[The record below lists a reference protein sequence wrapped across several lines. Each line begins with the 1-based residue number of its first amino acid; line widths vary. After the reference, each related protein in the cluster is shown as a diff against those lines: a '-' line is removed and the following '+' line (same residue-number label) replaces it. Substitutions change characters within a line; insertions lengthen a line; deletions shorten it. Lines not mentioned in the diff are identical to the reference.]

1 VYFVCLRFYKGCLHC
16 WINFHKQTNTT
27 RGVSL
32 QSFNETLLSLLDHND
47 LTRLGMTCTYLQQ
60 LADSPAIWRPLV
72 WQISREAGTMY
83 QSLLEAASAGKEDD
97 DSDLMAK
104 RIRYQTQYLP
114 SIHPPLLPSPS
125 LLGCRTWKER
135 HKLDWGHDT

>member
-1 VYFVCLRFYKGCLHC
+1 
-16 WINFHKQTNTT
+16 
-27 RGVSL
+27 
-32 QSFNETLLSLLDHND
+32 
-47 LTRLGMTCTYLQQ
+47 MTCTYLQQ